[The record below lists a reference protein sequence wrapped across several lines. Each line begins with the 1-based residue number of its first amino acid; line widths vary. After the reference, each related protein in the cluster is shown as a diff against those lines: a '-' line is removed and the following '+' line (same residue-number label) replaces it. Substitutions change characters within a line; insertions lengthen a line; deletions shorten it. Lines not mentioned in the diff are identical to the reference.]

1 MRHPS
6 RILAIRGQGPDDQGI
21 LGVTTPRGRG
31 ELVLVVA
38 GESDLRG
45 LAAALLDALGYRAL
59 EAEDAPSAL
68 LVLKEAADVDL
79 LITDVVFAHPM
90 SAGDLAREARTIFPD
105 LAVLY
110 TSSDSDEA
118 VRQVERLEDG
128 AELIGRPCR
137 TGDLARRV
145 RAILDARKP

>member
-6 RILAIRGQGPDDQGI
+6 RILPIRGQGPDDQGI

-31 ELVLVVA
+31 ELVLVVT

-68 LVLKEAADVDL
+68 R
-79 LITDVVFAHPM
+79 F
-90 SAGDLAREARTIFPD
+90 
-105 LAVLY
+105 
-110 TSSDSDEA
+110 
-118 VRQVERLEDG
+118 
-128 AELIGRPCR
+128 
-137 TGDLARRV
+137 
-145 RAILDARKP
+145 